1 MSITICIEFE
11 GTSVGSDNGIF
22 SACTVFCIVI
32 MNGTIFVK
40 FELTSKL
47 STIFV
52 EVDMDAV
59 KCLKSCQFVTLS
71 INVVVIVLTI
81 QVIAG
86 KWIVAHINKV

>member
-47 STIFV
+47 STILV
-52 EVDMDAV
+52 EVNMDAV
-59 KCLKSCQFVTLS
+59 
-71 INVVVIVLTI
+71 
-81 QVIAG
+81 
-86 KWIVAHINKV
+86 